1 MLVKLDTSQTIT
13 LLYSQE
19 QGFVLLIGAQPSPWK
34 VLSLISGF
42 DVKSLVVYH
51 AQKVSGKPG
60 RKLNGTQLFGCPS
73 GKFLGASK
81 HLKRQSCF
89 SGTECS
95 KGKFLFHFDV
105 IWFDSLI
112 PVSGLSSCFSL
123 NGTDLYKW

>member
-1 MLVKLDTSQTIT
+1 MV
-13 LLYSQE
+13 
-19 QGFVLLIGAQPSPWK
+19 GAQPSPWQ
-34 VLSLISGF
+34 VLSLISGC
-42 DVKSLVVYH
+42 DVKSLVVGSC

-60 RKLNGTQLFGCPS
+60 QKVKFMELNFFGFPS
-73 GKFLGASK
+73 GKVPGASK

-89 SGTECS
+89 PGTECS